1 MIQGTMS
8 SAGKSLICA
17 ALCRIFTQDGFK
29 TAPFKSQ
36 NMALNSF
43 ITEDG
48 AEMGRAQVMQAEAAK
63 IRPDARMNPILL
75 KPTSDVG
82 SQVIVNGHVLGNM
95 PAASYFKYK
104 KQLVPEIM
112 KAYRSLEEEYDII
125 AQLYGTVALLEEE
138 ERKRVKGL
146 IINKFRG
153 DVEILKPGLATLEEL
168 TKIPVAGV
176 IPWIYAKLDDEDSLA
191 PRLSR
196 VQAGAGVDIAV
207 VRLPHISNFTDFNP
221 LEQQPGI
228 SLRYAGDVK
237 TLGQPD
243 MVIVP
248 GSKNTMSDLKWMRQ
262 NGMEA
267 AILKL
272 AAANVP
278 VLGICGGY
286 PMLGE
291 SIEDPD
297 GEEGGGSLH
306 GMGLLPVRTV
316 FGKEKVQTR
325 VTGEILQNPG
335 AGDGLFAA
343 LSGSVF
349 SGYEIHMGHTTGNGK
364 NSFSRIRTLTNGSR
378 GGLEGRRRS
387 LRQCCRYLCART
399 F

>member
-1 MIQGTMS
+1 MI
-8 SAGKSLICA
+8 
-17 ALCRIFTQDGFK
+17 
-29 TAPFKSQ
+29 
-36 NMALNSF
+36 
-43 ITEDG
+43 
-48 AEMGRAQVMQAEAAK
+48 
-63 IRPDARMNPILL
+63 
-75 KPTSDVG
+75 
-82 SQVIVNGHVLGNM
+82 
-95 PAASYFKYK
+95 
-104 KQLVPEIM
+104 
-112 KAYRSLEEEYDII
+112 
-125 AQLYGTVALLEEE
+125 
-138 ERKRVKGL
+138 
-146 IINKFRG
+146 
-153 DVEILKPGLATLEEL
+153 
-168 TKIPVAGV
+168 
-176 IPWIYAKLDDEDSLA
+176 
-191 PRLSR
+191 
-196 VQAGAGVDIAV
+196 
-207 VRLPHISNFTDFNP
+207 RLPHISNFTDFNP

-243 MVIVP
+243 MVMIP

-286 PMLGE
+286 QMLGE

-343 LSGSVF
+343 LCGSVF

-364 NSFSRIRTLTNGSR
+364 NSFSRIRTLTNGSTEAEEDWQAD
-378 GGLEGRRRS
+378 GAVCGNVAGTYVHGLFEDGSLTKNLCGALLSKKGICAEALTQDYAAFKESQYDLLAAEVRKALDMEQIYRMMEKQEGDR
-387 LRQCCRYLCART
+387 
-399 F
+399 